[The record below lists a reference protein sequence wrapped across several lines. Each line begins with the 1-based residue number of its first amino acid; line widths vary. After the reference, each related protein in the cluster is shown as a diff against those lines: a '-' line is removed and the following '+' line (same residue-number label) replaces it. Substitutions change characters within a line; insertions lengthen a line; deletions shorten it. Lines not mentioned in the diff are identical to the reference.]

1 MSDLLYQMELI
12 TGESDTKLLD
22 VYLRLAAAK
31 ILDKCYPFGYDTET
45 TDVPDRYKSK
55 QLDLAVILFYKRGAE
70 GETTHN
76 ENGVNRSLESEQ
88 SILKSVTPNVKVVG

>member
-1 MSDLLYQMELI
+1 MNDLLYQMELI
-12 TGESDTKLLD
+12 TGESDTQLLD

-45 TDVPDRYKSK
+45 ATVPERYKNK
-55 QLDLAVILFYKRGAE
+55 QLDLAVILYYKRGAE

-76 ENGVNRSLESEQ
+76 ENGVNRSFESEQ